1 MEELKVIDFSAVDEI
16 VDKVS
21 EGGYSFS
28 EYVNMFAQGENSL
41 NYRGITDSVI
51 DIARNE
57 VLDVK
62 KILTEMLFVVVAAAI
77 FVNLSKIFK
86 SRQVS
91 ESGFY
96 ITYMLMF
103 VLMASCF
110 GGLYN
115 TSKETLDMLLSYMQA
130 LVPTFFLTVSYVCG
144 ETVSVSFYQESLM
157 LITLVEAM
165 LVNVFLPLINIYF
178 VFALVNPLFEESLFS
193 NLLELLEKTV
203 SWGIRSMLALVVGL
217 GMVQSMIIPVAGN
230 IRNGMLVKRAE
241 AIPGVGDGV
250 SSALQTVLGAGAIIK
265 NSVGVAGLIVVV
277 IICVAPLIRLLVYSV
292 SFQLGAAVSQPLA
305 GDKRMSACMLA
316 AAKSSRLMIMAV
328 GMSATMFMVSI
339 AIITI
344 ATGKGY

>member
-1 MEELKVIDFSAVDEI
+1 MEELDIIDFSAIDNI

-21 EGGYSFS
+21 SGGYSFS
-28 EYVNMFAQGENSL
+28 EYVKMFATGEKSL
-41 NYRGITDSVI
+41 NYREITDSVI
-51 DIARNE
+51 NIIENE

-62 KILTEMLFVVVAAAI
+62 KLVAQMLFVVVVAAI
-77 FVNLSKIFK
+77 FVNISKIFK

-103 VLMASCF
+103 VLMAACF
-110 GGLYN
+110 GNLYN
-115 TSKETLDMLLSYMQA
+115 ASKETLDILLSYMQA

-144 ETVSVSFYQESLM
+144 EAASITFYQEALI

-178 VFALVNPLFEESLFS
+178 VFALVNPLFEEGIFGNMLD
-193 NLLELLEKTV
+193 LLEKTIT
-203 SWGIRSMLALVVGL
+203 WGIKSMLTVVVGI
-217 GMVQSMIIPVAGN
+217 GVIQSMIIPVAGN
-230 IRNGMLVKRAE
+230 IRNGLLVKRAE
-241 AIPGVGDGV
+241 SIPGVGDGV

-265 NSVGVAGLIVVV
+265 NSVGVAGLVAII
-277 IICVAPLIRLLVYSV
+277 IICICPLIKLLVYSV
-292 SFQLGAAVSQPLA
+292 SFHIGAAFSQPLA
-305 GDKRMSACMLA
+305 GDGRMSACMLA
-316 AAKSSRLMIMAV
+316 TAKSTKLMMLTV

-339 AIITI
+339 AIVTL

>member
-1 MEELKVIDFSAVDEI
+1 
-16 VDKVS
+16 
-21 EGGYSFS
+21 
-28 EYVNMFAQGENSL
+28 
-41 NYRGITDSVI
+41 
-51 DIARNE
+51 
-57 VLDVK
+57 
-62 KILTEMLFVVVAAAI
+62 
-77 FVNLSKIFK
+77 
-86 SRQVS
+86 
-91 ESGFY
+91 
-96 ITYMLMF
+96 
-103 VLMASCF
+103 
-110 GGLYN
+110 
-115 TSKETLDMLLSYMQA
+115 
-130 LVPTFFLTVSYVCG
+130 
-144 ETVSVSFYQESLM
+144 M

-265 NSVGVAGLIVVV
+265 NSVGVAGLIVV